1 MNFISMG
8 DLTHEDISDILEK
21 AEDLKEK
28 RKRGKALDVLKN
40 KSLAMLFEKPS
51 TRTRVSFEVAMSSL
65 GGDALYLNWHDLQLG
80 RGEPIKDTAR
90 VLSGYVDCVV
100 IRASHDLLVEFAK
113 HASVPVINAL
123 TEVEHPC
130 QSLADL
136 LTIYELKKEFSGL
149 KFGWIGDGNNV
160 CNSSILA
167 GALVGMNVVVACPM
181 GYEPDKEILSRA
193 KKLGGNTQITHSP
206 KDAARDADVLYTDVW
221 VSMGDEAQKKK
232 RLRDFRGFQINA
244 DIVKMATPDVTVMHC
259 LPAHRGEE
267 ITDDVIEGAHSA
279 IFKQAE
285 NRLYA
290 EMGLL
295 VRVLG

>member
-1 MNFISMG
+1 
-8 DLTHEDISDILEK
+8 
-21 AEDLKEK
+21 
-28 RKRGKALDVLKN
+28 
-40 KSLAMLFEKPS
+40 
-51 TRTRVSFEVAMSSL
+51 
-65 GGDALYLNWHDLQLG
+65 
-80 RGEPIKDTAR
+80 
-90 VLSGYVDCVV
+90 
-100 IRASHDLLVEFAK
+100 
-113 HASVPVINAL
+113 
-123 TEVEHPC
+123 
-130 QSLADL
+130 L

-167 GALVGMNVVVACPM
+167 GALVGMNVVVACPK
-181 GYEPDKEILSRA
+181 GYEPNREIVNKA
-193 KKLGGNTQITHSP
+193 KKLGGSASVQITHNP
-206 KDAARDADVLYTDVW
+206 AEAAKDADVLYTDVW

-232 RLRDFRGFQINA
+232 RMHDFHGFQINA
-244 DIVKMATPDVTVMHC
+244 GVVKMAKDDVSVMHC

-290 EMGLL
+290 QMGLL